1 MKVHE
6 DYLGN
11 LWFKQEKHEHRL
23 NHAVKGAH
31 AVIPFQCED
40 CWMLNLEG
48 RLPVDK
54 LDDTY
59 KMMIRRAN
67 LDAIAGRA
75 ESTIVSHAATV
86 LRTAKNCANFGKTP
100 AYEPLGPHPFK
111 DKSGMGLAVEM
122 EYYGATAKGRI
133 ADHIQWDSM
142 RKPRST
148 YTQCWKASPRGI
160 EEGYSFSS
168 GLGRATFTSCPSQSD
183 WFAHFCLGAESR
195 IGFASEANKPL
206 HIRIVVKTLNMIKE
220 EARRQPTRIA
230 NELYKVGAAMA
241 VSQAGSLR
249 GPETFML
256 DLAGIRKHIMLGKHG
271 TMPDKPLDLGTD
283 LFDAPHVYLA
293 LIGKFK
299 GENGVREHLV
309 PVASESLSGL
319 ETRWWIEKLIEV
331 RESEGHVAGPAFGR
345 PDGSIAPMAEYDDI
359 LHTFLKE
366 IQSESN
372 DLILETDDVVKNYRF
387 FRSFRKS
394 AEGRARAA
402 GLDSDMQNAMNRWK
416 KIESARGRRP
426 KFNMVD
432 HYSTARDLMP
442 VTWRYSYVQ

>member
-11 LWFKQEKHEHRL
+11 LWFKQEAHEHRL

-31 AVIPFQCED
+31 AVIPFQCEE

-75 ESTIVSHAATV
+75 EGTIKSHAATV
-86 LRTAKNCANFGKTP
+86 LRTAKNCARFGKTP

-111 DKSGMGLAVEM
+111 DNTGMGLAVEM
-122 EYYGATAKGRI
+122 QYYGATAKGKI
-133 ADHIQWDSM
+133 DSHIQWDSM

-148 YTQCWKASPRGI
+148 YTQCWKASPKGI

-183 WFAHFCLGAESR
+183 WFSHFCLGAESR

-206 HIRIVVKTLNMIKE
+206 HIRIVVKLLDRIKE
-220 EARRQPTRIA
+220 EALRQPTQIA
-230 NELYKVGAAMA
+230 NELYKVGTAIA

-271 TMPDKPLDLGTD
+271 IMPDNPLHVGTD

-309 PVASESLSGL
+309 PVASKSLSGL
-319 ETRWWIEKLIEV
+319 ETRWWVEKLIEV
-331 RESEGHVAGPAFGR
+331 RESEGHIGGPAFGR
-345 PDGSIAPMAEYDDI
+345 PDGTIAPMAEYDDT

-366 IQSESN
+366 IQSEGD

-416 KIESARGRRP
+416 KIENARGRRP

>member
-1 MKVHE
+1 
-6 DYLGN
+6 
-11 LWFKQEKHEHRL
+11 
-23 NHAVKGAH
+23 
-31 AVIPFQCED
+31 
-40 CWMLNLEG
+40 MLNLEG

-59 KMMIRRAN
+59 KMMIRQAN

-86 LRTAKNCANFGKTP
+86 LQTAKNCAHFGKTP
-100 AYEPLGPHPFK
+100 AYEPLGPHPFR

-142 RKPRST
+142 RKPQST

-160 EEGYSFSS
+160 EEGYLFSS
-168 GLGRATFTSCPSQSD
+168 GLGKATFTSCPSQSD

-206 HIRIVVKTLNMIKE
+206 HIQIMVKTLNMIKE
-220 EARRQPTRIA
+220 EASRQSTRIA
-230 NELYKVGAAMA
+230 NELYKVGAAVA

-331 RESEGHVAGPAFGR
+331 QESEGHIAGPAFGR

-366 IQSESN
+366 IQVENN
-372 DLILETDDVVKNYRF
+372 DLISETDDVVKSYRL
-387 FRSFRKS
+387 FRSFQKS
-394 AEGRARAA
+394 AEIGRAH
-402 GLDSDMQNAMNRWK
+402 
-416 KIESARGRRP
+416 
-426 KFNMVD
+426 V
-432 HYSTARDLMP
+432 
-442 VTWRYSYVQ
+442 